1 MKERFIHL
9 YRRAYVTAAS
19 VAILLGI
26 GWCLLPM
33 VVAP

>member
-1 MKERFIHL
+1 MKDHLVYL

-26 GWCLLPM
+26 GWCLLPLA
-33 VVAP
+33 VAP